1 MEPKEIVAYL
11 KGAINLG
18 KINSLNEN
26 ETNTFKTHLG
36 KINKFEDSPE
46 KQFCSW
52 FLGYL
57 DCLDSRDVPQDKF
70 IKVMQKINEIE
81 NKNIN
86 NGYLGERLP
95 GGAIAKC

>member
-1 MEPKEIVAYL
+1 MNPKEIVAYL

-18 KINSLNEN
+18 KIRSLNES
-26 ETNTFKTHLG
+26 ETDLFKSHL
-36 KINKFEDSPE
+36 KSVTKDEDSQE

-57 DCLDSRDVPQDKF
+57 DCLESRDIPEDKF
-70 IKVMQKINEIE
+70 KKVMQKLNEIE
-81 NKNIN
+81 NKNVN
-86 NGYLGERLP
+86 NNYLGERLP